1 MFEHL
6 KIYRTVLVTGP
17 QRSGTT
23 IAAKTIAHDTGHQYV
38 DENEFHVDNLDEFK
52 PIVRRRHRIVVQCPS
67 LCRLVHHFA
76 DDRTLVVLM
85 RRPIGDIARSQERI
99 NWSEETR
106 ELRKYGR
113 RDGVIADIK
122 YRYWEER
129 QRAEIPHAMEIEY
142 DSLAAHPL
150 FVPKEERVHFRPRQ
164 TVP

>member
-6 KIYRTVLVTGP
+6 KFYRTVLVTGP

-23 IAAKTIAHDTGHQYV
+23 IAARMIAHDTGHQYV
-38 DENEFHVDNLDEFK
+38 DEDEFHVDNLDEFK
-52 PIVRRRHRIVVQCPS
+52 PIVRRRRRIVVQCPA

-85 RRPIGDIARSQERI
+85 RRPIGDITQSQKRI
-99 NWSEETR
+99 NWREETR

-113 RDGVIADIK
+113 RDGVIAEIK
-122 YRYWEER
+122 YGYWDER
-129 QRAEIPHAMEIEY
+129 QFAEIPHALEVQY

-150 FVPKEERVHFRPRQ
+150 FVPRASRARFEPRQ
-164 TVP
+164 TTP